1 MKLRYL
7 MAASAIAACVGL
19 ASPAMANDNNK
30 HNDNSTVSGTSGSS
44 AAASGLGIATS
55 TDNGNNRDNTANNN
69 GNNRDNES
77 NGNGNTLT
85 TGDINLGGFQA
96 NGDDRGNSDSSGSGN
111 TTFGNNAVV
120 ADQELSGVIVGHDMK
135 DVVDNVDGYDSG
147 DQNVQGNSFAAYAG
161 ILNQAWN
168 TGIAANTQAGTNI
181 AASAQVNF
189 ANSSNS
195 GDQANGKGSDSAN

>member
-30 HNDNSTVSGTSGSS
+30 NNSGNVTGGSTS
-44 AAASGLGIATS
+44 ASQHGQVTQ
-55 TDNGNNRDNTANNN
+55 TNGNNRDNTANNN

-96 NGDDRGNSDSSGSGN
+96 NGNNRGNSDSSGSDN

>member
-30 HNDNSTVSGTSGSS
+30 HNDNSSVSGTHGGSV
-44 AAASGLGIATS
+44 AASGNGTATKA
-55 TDNGNNRDNTANNN
+55 DGNNRDNSSAD
-69 GNNRDNES
+69 GNNRDNVAV
-77 NGNGNTLT
+77 T
-85 TGDINLGGFQA
+85 TGENNLGGFQA
-96 NGDDRGNSDSSGSGN
+96 NGNNRGNSDSSGSDN

-135 DVVDNVDGYDSG
+135 DVVDNVDGYDNG

-195 GDQANGKGSDSAN
+195 GDQANGKGADTAN